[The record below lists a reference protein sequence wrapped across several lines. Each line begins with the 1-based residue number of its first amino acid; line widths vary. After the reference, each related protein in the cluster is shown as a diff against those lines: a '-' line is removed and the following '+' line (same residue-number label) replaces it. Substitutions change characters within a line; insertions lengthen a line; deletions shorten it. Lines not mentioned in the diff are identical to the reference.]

1 MDAGH
6 PSDGSSV
13 QEGFPVVSMLAV
25 TIGVGRCASM
35 AIEAA
40 NRCRQFTGLD
50 VVILNEAHQRRYRV
64 AEPHHLKFDILPDVD
79 RLLYFDADLWF
90 VASWNPTE
98 FPSLSAVRDNELYE
112 GMRRECDR
120 FGLVSDQYFNSG
132 LLIIDRQHAGMLR
145 IAERLLHQ
153 RGPSS
158 IWRDQTWLNLA
169 AKECGTP
176 VHLIHRA
183 YNTFPIPHD
192 GETPVI
198 GAHAAGTDATF
209 ADVMRAVSQLR
220 RRGLPSTLQDTD
232 RLFQYTVHGVG
243 SHRLL
248 LRADGTIGL
257 GAAQLERY
265 WYVADDRLMLCS
277 WTEDAVHLREQR
289 PGLWLGKWLGFGKH
303 DVTLELHR
311 AQSIVDALRSRGA
324 SELVGAEVGVWHGE
338 TSEYLLR
345 SLPHLHLHM
354 VDRWH
359 AYPPSAT
366 PSSLKQARQTAFDIA
381 RRRAIQATEFAA
393 GRRTIHHK
401 ASVQAAVSFENGSLD
416 FVVIDAEHG
425 YESVVADITAWLP
438 KLKPGGILFGHDYG
452 HPRFPGVK
460 RAFDELLPGPATLAP
475 DYLVFLCMEA
485 A

>member
-1 MDAGH
+1 
-6 PSDGSSV
+6 
-13 QEGFPVVSMLAV
+13 MLAV
-25 TIGVGRCASM
+25 TIGVGRCASL

-64 AEPHHLKFDILPDVD
+64 AEPHHLKFHLFDILPDVD

-90 VASWNPTE
+90 VAGWSPTE

-120 FGLVSDQYFNSG
+120 FGLAPDRYFNSG
-132 LLIIDRQHAGMLR
+132 LLIIERQHAGMFR
-145 IAERLLHQ
+145 TAERLLHQ
-153 RGPSS
+153 HGPSS

-176 VHLIHRA
+176 VQLIHRA

-192 GETPVI
+192 GEAPVV
-198 GAHAAGTDATF
+198 GAHGAGTDATF
-209 ADVMRAVSQLR
+209 DSMMRAVSQLR
-220 RRGLPSTLQDTD
+220 RRCLPTTLQDAD
-232 RLFQYTVHGVG
+232 QLYQYTVHGVG

-265 WYVADDRLMLCS
+265 WYLADDRLVLCS

-289 PGLWLGKWLGFGKH
+289 PGVWQGKWLGFGKH

-311 AQSIVDALRSRGA
+311 AQSIVDALQSRGG
-324 SELVGAEVGVWHGE
+324 ERLVGAEVGVWHGE
-338 TSEYLLR
+338 TSEYLLL
-345 SLPHLHLHM
+345 SLPHLNLHM
-354 VDRWH
+354 VDRWQE
-359 AYPPSAT
+359 YPPNAT
-366 PSSLKQARQTAFDIA
+366 PSSLKQASQGAFDAA
-381 RRRAIQATEFAA
+381 RQRAIQATEFAVD
-393 GRRTIHHK
+393 RRTIHRQ
-401 ASVQAAVSFENGSLD
+401 ASVQAAASFDNGSLD

-425 YESVVADITAWLP
+425 FESVVADITVWLP

-460 RAFDELLPGPATLAP
+460 RAFDELLPGPLTLTP
-475 DYLVFLCMEA
+475 DYLVFQRKEA